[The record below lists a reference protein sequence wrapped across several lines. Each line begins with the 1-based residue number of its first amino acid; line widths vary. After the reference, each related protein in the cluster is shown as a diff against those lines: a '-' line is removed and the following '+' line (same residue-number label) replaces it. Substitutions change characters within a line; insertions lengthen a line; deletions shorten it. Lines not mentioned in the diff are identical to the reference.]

1 MMGGRIKEV
10 VISVEGCV
18 RLVLVYIPIARK
30 YVKIFPTNNS
40 NNNSDH
46 QPEITV
52 FDEKRGREIIKNY
65 EKLHNATV
73 IIQTFR
79 GFRDYSK
86 VKINSNDIKLNEL
99 FNGKKVCIT
108 A

>member
-1 MMGGRIKEV
+1 MKGGIEEV
-10 VISVEGCV
+10 VISVGGVV
-18 RLVLVYIPIARK
+18 RLVLLHIPIARK
-30 YVKIFPTNNS
+30 YVKIYPSNS
-40 NNNSDH
+40 DNNSDH

-52 FDEKRGREIIKNY
+52 FDEKRAREIMKNY
-65 EKLHNATV
+65 ERLHNATV
-73 IIQTFR
+73 IVQPFR

-86 VKINSNDIKLNEL
+86 VRVNSNDIKLNEL